1 MRIPIGWADDG
12 CNVENIVI
20 ILADAEGE
28 TVITD
33 FNTLDIYDYLIT
45 YLFLLFIY
53 NISYRM
59 NWIYL
64 SLLHSIL
71 VVSLIL
77 YIRYDNTPQFI
88 FPIVVSIIVGAMSLA
103 YFMFYYREHFATE
116 FVKPKYYIYAIL
128 FLFVSI
134 LAYYI
139 IKICP
144 NPAYF
149 RLFAT
154 LEIILL
160 FIITLYI
167 HKDYFNVSIQSLAG
181 LIFGCLAIILISLD
195 EANHTDLQKI

>member
-1 MRIPIGWADDG
+1 MRIPIGRAVDG

-45 YLFLLFIY
+45 YFYYLYLFIIY
-53 NISYRM
+53 HRM

-88 FPIVVSIIVGAMSLA
+88 FPIVVSIIAGAMSLA

-116 FVKPKYYIYAIL
+116 FVKPKYYIYAVL
-128 FLFVSI
+128 FLFISI

-167 HKDYFNVSIQSLAG
+167 HKDYFNVSMQSLLG
-181 LIFGCLAIILISLD
+181 LIFGCIAIILISLD
-195 EANHTDLQKI
+195 EANHTDLPI

>member
-1 MRIPIGWADDG
+1 
-12 CNVENIVI
+12 
-20 ILADAEGE
+20 
-28 TVITD
+28 
-33 FNTLDIYDYLIT
+33 
-45 YLFLLFIY
+45 
-53 NISYRM
+53 M

-88 FPIVVSIIVGAMSLA
+88 FPIVVSIITGAMSLA

-116 FVKPKYYIYAIL
+116 FVKPKYYIYAVL
-128 FLFVSI
+128 FLFISI

-167 HKDYFNVSIQSLAG
+167 HKDYFNVSMQSLLG
-181 LIFGCLAIILISLD
+181 LIFGCIAIILISLD
-195 EANHTDLQKI
+195 EANHTDLKKI

>member
-1 MRIPIGWADDG
+1 
-12 CNVENIVI
+12 
-20 ILADAEGE
+20 
-28 TVITD
+28 
-33 FNTLDIYDYLIT
+33 
-45 YLFLLFIY
+45 
-53 NISYRM
+53 M

-77 YIRYDNTPQFI
+77 YIRYDNTPKFI
-88 FPIVVSIIVGAMSLA
+88 FPIVVSIIVGTMSLA

-116 FVKPKYYIYAIL
+116 FVRPKYYIYAVL

-167 HKDYFNVSIQSLAG
+167 HKDYFNVSIQSIAG

>member
-1 MRIPIGWADDG
+1 MCEILIIEVDFILSGY
-12 CNVENIVI
+12 CIYLNLYLSVI
-20 ILADAEGE
+20 YYLP
-28 TVITD
+28 
-33 FNTLDIYDYLIT
+33 TLSYWHLYNAGQYLII
-45 YLFLLFIY
+45 IY
-53 NISYRM
+53 QYRM

-103 YFMFYYREHFATE
+103 YFMFYYREHFETE

-160 FIITLYI
+160 FIITVYI
-167 HKDYFNVSIQSLAG
+167 HKDYFNVSIQSIAG